1 MTGGVGLSA
10 AGRAQATR
18 AEHALRGEWGC
29 WACVLAGPRA
39 VEAGPGR
46 RERARAGPKRGF
58 AWAERGESVGGLGWS
73 LGLGQTWVEAGL
85 PGVGFGLWFFF
96 LFIFYFLYY

>member
-39 VEAGPGR
+39 VEAGLGR

-58 AWAERGESVGGLGWS
+58 AWAERGESVGRLGWVW
-73 LGLGQTWVEAGL
+73 L
-85 PGVGFGLWFFF
+85 GFGSGLVYLFSF
-96 LFIFYFLYY
+96 LFSISKHLKPI